1 VSDAPTAK
9 LSSPEPQADP
19 YARYQMLREHQ
30 PVYTVPLFHHTHALS
45 RFADCEAVL
54 RDGRWSSATQL
65 ALLRSDASAEDP
77 PRGPISVGGTRAIVF
92 THPPEHTRVRRL
104 MSKVFTP
111 RAVEDLRPRV
121 QHLVD
126 GILDEAGERGELD
139 VIEDLANVV
148 PITVICEVLGVPVED
163 RHRFKPWSV
172 AATRSFDGP
181 SDPDTA
187 ASARAG
193 WRSLTAYMD
202 ELIADHRSRPGDDLL
217 SALIAAEEEGDR
229 LTTDELRVNAIGL
242 LVAGH
247 ETTTNL
253 IGNGTYALLCHRDQ
267 LERWHNDPTLTA
279 SAIEELLRF
288 DPMVQ
293 IISRVATEDIE
304 VAGHRFAPGDHAL
317 LLLGAANRDP
327 ARFPDPDRLDLAR
340 NDGTHLSFGQGMHHC
355 LGAAL
360 ARLEGQVV
368 LGSLVTRF
376 PDMRLLTP
384 TVRYREHL
392 VLRGLSELRVTV

>member
-1 VSDAPTAK
+1 
-9 LSSPEPQADP
+9 
-19 YARYQMLREHQ
+19 MLREHQ
-30 PVYTVPLFHHTHALS
+30 PVYTVPQFHRTRALS

-65 ALLRSDASAEDP
+65 ARLRTDAGPDDP
-77 PRGPISVGGTRAIVF
+77 PRAPISVGGTRAIVF

-104 MSKVFTP
+104 LTKVFTP
-111 RAVEDLRPRV
+111 RAVENLRPRV

-126 GILDEAGERGELD
+126 GILDEAGERGGLD
-139 VIEDLANVV
+139 VIEDLADVV
-148 PITVICEVLGVPVED
+148 PITVICEVLGVPVAD

-172 AATRSFDGP
+172 DATRSFDGP
-181 SDPDTA
+181 ADPAAA

-193 WRSLTAYMD
+193 WLSLTTYMD
-202 ELIADHRSRPGDDLL
+202 ELIADHRAHPGPDLL
-217 SALIAAEEEGDR
+217 SELIAAEEEGDR

-253 IGNGTYALLCHRDQ
+253 IGNGTYALLCHGDQ
-267 LERWHNDPTLTA
+267 LQRWHDDPTLTA
-279 SAIEELLRF
+279 SAVEELLRF

-293 IISRVATEDIE
+293 IISRVATADIE
-304 VAGHRFAPGDHAL
+304 VAGQRFAPGDHVL

-340 NDGTHLSFGQGMHHC
+340 NDGAHLSFGHGMHHC

-368 LGSLVTRF
+368 IGSLVARF
-376 PDMRLLTP
+376 PGMRLLTP
-384 TVRYREHL
+384 GVRYREHL
-392 VLRGLSELRVTV
+392 VLRGLTELRVAV